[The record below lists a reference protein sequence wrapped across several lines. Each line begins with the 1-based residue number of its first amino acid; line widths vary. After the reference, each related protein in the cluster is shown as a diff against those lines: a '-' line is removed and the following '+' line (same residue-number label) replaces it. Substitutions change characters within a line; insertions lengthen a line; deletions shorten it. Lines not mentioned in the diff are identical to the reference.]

1 MTTPPGQQL
10 LLGLLQSWQKTPDIQ
25 RRKSLPITREKAR
38 IYYDTVDP
46 EAKDE
51 LHASLKNAEQAGCVS
66 LVWGK
71 FQERHHLKKIVL
83 EDPYKL
89 AAFLGVTLAVNLAEE
104 YERDLRIRVPDGFTW
119 GHELVDEAI
128 SKWRTNVPFMR
139 IAPGDSRS
147 VETLIRALWAV
158 QEGRHEGKDLRTFS
172 AKELGD
178 SKAMEKIHDRFA
190 SLWNRRYATP
200 NTDWREL
207 FESLGLAKFPP
218 AVFFKGPLRVWCG
231 ECLLD
236 IGKIPA
242 FIGVPPDTITR
253 IELTVSSEKIG
264 HVLTIENLASFNR
277 HCREVDDGGHGIV
290 VFSSG
295 FMSPQTSKVLRQI
308 ESLLPKHV
316 EFFHWGDIDPGGL
329 NIYHHINQILERDV
343 AMHLMDPR
351 LLKTHGRPV
360 KDLSFRNLAKTA
372 WQNTAIAELAHQC
385 ERTNTVLEQELVDP
399 ILPAQG
405 FSR

>member
-1 MTTPPGQQL
+1 VTIPPGQQL
-10 LLGLLQSWQKTPDIQ
+10 LLDLLQSWQKTPDIQ

-38 IYYDTVDP
+38 IYFDTVDP
-46 EAKDE
+46 DAKDE
-51 LHASLKNAEQAGCVS
+51 LHASLKNAEKTGCVS

-83 EDPYKL
+83 EDPHKL
-89 AAFLGVTLAVNLAEE
+89 AAFLGVPLAVNLAEE
-104 YERDLRIRVPDGFTW
+104 YERDLRIRVPDGFAW

-158 QEGRHEGKDLRTFS
+158 EQGRHEGMDLRTFS

-178 SKAMEKIHDRFA
+178 SKAMEKIHDRFT
-190 SLWNRRYATP
+190 SLWNRQHATP

-207 FESLGLAKFPP
+207 YESLGLVKFPP
-218 AVFFKGPLRVWCG
+218 AVFFKGPLRVWCSD
-231 ECLLD
+231 CLLEVD
-236 IGKIPA
+236 KIPA

-253 IELTVSSEKIG
+253 FEIALAPEKIG

-277 HCREVDDGGHGIV
+277 HCREVDDGGCGIV

-295 FMSPQTSKVLRQI
+295 FLSPQASKVIRQI
-308 ESLLPKHV
+308 ELLLPKQV
-316 EFFHWGDIDPGGL
+316 KFFHWGDIDPGGL
-329 NIYHHINQILERDV
+329 NIYDHIDQIVERDV
-343 AMHLMDPR
+343 AMHLMNPH
-351 LLKTHGRPV
+351 LLRNYGRTA
-360 KDLSFRNLAKTA
+360 KDLSFRNLAKHA
-372 WQNTAIAELAHQC
+372 WQNKAIAELAQLS
-385 ERTNTVLEQELVDP
+385 ERTKTILEQEVVDP
-399 ILPAQG
+399 ILPT
-405 FSR
+405 